1 MTSTLSNRR
10 ISLALALSA
19 SLVIG
24 TVTAAAAQPTAPESV
39 AAARAALSKA
49 TSSRVA
55 AESRLTK
62 LTQRQASLEA
72 RLHSSTSDAEAV
84 TTQMTDARR
93 TARQRAVDAYVN
105 GGAAEQLA
113 AVLQSGGPSDASART
128 MILASGAEAAADA
141 ADQFEV
147 LRQENDPGLA
157 TLATSLDEIN
167 RQLEAATSDVAQ
179 TSAFEADAERAL
191 VVALDKAKAV
201 AIPSK
206 PVTTTTVLPV
216 RAPVAKKA
224 AAAPSTTAPDDKW
237 AALRNCESGGDYTVV
252 SGSGRYRGA
261 YQFDQS
267 TWESVGGV
275 GDPAAAE
282 PAEQDKRA
290 QLLYEARGARAWPH
304 CGVNLP

>member
-24 TVTAAAAQPTAPESV
+24 TVTAVAAQPTAPDPV
-39 AAARAALSKA
+39 TAARAVLSKA
-49 TSSRVA
+49 TSTRVA
-55 AESRLTK
+55 AESRLAK
-62 LTQRQASLEA
+62 LTQRQTSLEA
-72 RLHSSTSDAEAV
+72 QLHSSTSDAAAV
-84 TTQMTDARR
+84 ATQMADARR

-113 AVLQSGGPSDASART
+113 AVLQSSGPSEASART
-128 MILASGAEAAADA
+128 MILANGAETAAAA

-167 RQLEAATSDVAQ
+167 RQLDAASNDVAQ
-179 TSAFEADAERAL
+179 ASALEADAERAL
-191 VVALDKAKAV
+191 AVAKA
-201 AIPSK
+201 IPPK
-206 PVTTTTVLPV
+206 PVTTTTSRPV
-216 RAPVAKKA
+216 RAPAAKKA
-224 AAAPSTTAPDDKW
+224 TPAPSTTAPMDMW
-237 AALRNCESGGDYTVV
+237 AAVRNCESGGDYTIV

-267 TWESVGGV
+267 TWESVGGS

-290 QLLYEARGARAWPH
+290 QMLYEARGAKAWPH
-304 CGVNLP
+304 CGMNLP